1 MTLREKFL
9 KSNCPTI
16 YTFYWLFCLFSYFYF
31 SVVEFGKQLG
41 EKVSIKDLHALV
53 MLELCQK
60 LNIERA
66 VGCDYRHLAAHF
78 DMSSDDIHLISQK
91 KDPTK
96 EVLEWLGQNPQNTV
110 AKFRETLVKMKRHDC
125 VELIDEKY
133 IRGMPCLWIFS
144 KWRISITTSDLKLA
158 RCLNNEKLLFFP
170 RIKHF
175 VMQI

>member
-1 MTLREKFL
+1 M
-9 KSNCPTI
+9 
-16 YTFYWLFCLFSYFYF
+16 FSYFYF

-96 EVLEWLGQNPQNTV
+96 EVLKWLGQNPQNTV
-110 AKFRETLVKMKRHDC
+110 AKFRETLEVC
-125 VELIDEKY
+125 LVYESSVSDEY
-133 IRGMPCLWIFS
+133 LLLPQ
-144 KWRISITTSDLKLA
+144 T
-158 RCLNNEKLLFFP
+158 LNWLD
-170 RIKHF
+170 
-175 VMQI
+175 V

>member
-78 DMSSDDIHLISQK
+78 YMSSDDIHLISRK
-91 KDPTK
+91 MNPTR
-96 EVLEWLGQNPQNTV
+96 EVLEWVVEHPQYTL
-110 AKFRETLVKMKRHDC
+110 AKLRETLVKMKRDDC
-125 VELIDEKY
+125 VELMDEEY
-133 IRGMPCLWIFS
+133 MRGMPCLWIFS
-144 KWRISITTSDLKLA
+144 K
-158 RCLNNEKLLFFP
+158 
-170 RIKHF
+170 
-175 VMQI
+175 